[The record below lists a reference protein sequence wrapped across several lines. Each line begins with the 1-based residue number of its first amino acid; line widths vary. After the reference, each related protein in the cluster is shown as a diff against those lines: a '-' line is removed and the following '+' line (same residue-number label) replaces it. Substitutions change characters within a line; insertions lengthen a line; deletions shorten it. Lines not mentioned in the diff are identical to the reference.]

1 MGIVSPIPDPKTS
14 ESKEASPNQT
24 MAYPSLKTGL
34 FFGLFLLSLIVTS
47 EAEEK
52 QPKLS
57 IFNIIKFENNAC
69 KGSTRNGTCYT
80 AAECESV
87 GGKKSGDCAD
97 GFGVCCIVMLTA
109 GGSTS
114 LNHSYIVQAS
124 SCSLTVGPK
133 TYEICPLSTDIRR
146 IRLDFTVFTL
156 APPHTGGGTL
166 TAATWTGGAVGDC
179 LQDTFVLTSSGG
191 AASPVICGTNTGQH
205 MIIDNDGQGCSV
217 ANFNIGGGTFTRAYD
232 LTITQYREGDE
243 SGGPMGCLQ
252 YFEQESSMIR
262 SFNFPVTAKG
272 AKFVDTV
279 VHLSNQDYNVCIRRA
294 AGKFQI
300 CYIQCTVIAS
310 ASAGSQS
317 SFGLSISTT
326 TASDAMIDSGC
337 THDYITIPRGL
348 HKITTA
354 STTVDLGK
362 ANRFCG
368 RQLATARAA
377 TASTSVCS
385 ASIPFRLGVHTDA
398 DEMTGSGTA
407 ENTNEQVKY
416 PGGIIGFQLCYAQS

>member
-1 MGIVSPIPDPKTS
+1 
-14 ESKEASPNQT
+14 

-87 GGKKSGDCAD
+87 GGKNGGKCAD
-97 GFGVCCIVMLTA
+97 GFGVCCIVMLSA

-124 SCSLTVGPK
+124 SSSLTVGPK

-191 AASPVICGTNTGQH
+191 ASSPLICGTNTGQH
-205 MIIDNDGQGCSV
+205 MIVDNDGQGCSV
-217 ANFNIGGGTFTRAYD
+217 ANFNIGGGTFTRSYD
-232 LTITQYREGDE
+232 IMITQYREGDE

-252 YFEQESSMIR
+252 YFEQSDHMIR
-262 SFNFPVTAKG
+262 SFNFPVTKQG
-272 AKFVDTV
+272 ASPAAALSV
-279 VHLSNQDYNVCIRRA
+279 VHLSNQDYTVCIR
-294 AGKFQI
+294 
-300 CYIQCTVIAS
+300 
-310 ASAGSQS
+310 
-317 SFGLSISTT
+317 
-326 TASDAMIDSGC
+326 
-337 THDYITIPRGL
+337 
-348 HKITTA
+348 
-354 STTVDLGK
+354 
-362 ANRFCG
+362 
-368 RQLATARAA
+368 
-377 TASTSVCS
+377 
-385 ASIPFRLGVHTDA
+385 
-398 DEMTGSGTA
+398 
-407 ENTNEQVKY
+407 
-416 PGGIIGFQLCYAQS
+416 